1 MKTLAAL
8 HGQSR
13 RPGFTLIEMIMVIGT
28 IAFLL
33 VMLAALTG
41 RVQQQSAEKAT
52 KAIITQIEIAL
63 QDYYD
68 TYGYYPRANSTET
81 GFRVIDPVLLYD
93 HLASPS
99 YGGFLTSVSSMALDK
114 VPNPNIKKAD
124 DPKVVPILVD
134 SWKGA
139 IRVVIFGDTQA
150 DHWNMNGG
158 QPLIFST
165 GRDRAGWENGAALS
179 GAASTMRTKIINP
192 TGVDRD
198 NISNFRDI
206 PLYN

>member
-1 MKTLAAL
+1 
-8 HGQSR
+8 
-13 RPGFTLIEMIMVIGT
+13 
-28 IAFLL
+28 
-33 VMLAALTG
+33 
-41 RVQQQSAEKAT
+41 
-52 KAIITQIEIAL
+52 
-63 QDYYD
+63 
-68 TYGYYPRANSTET
+68 
-81 GFRVIDPVLLYD
+81 
-93 HLASPS
+93 
-99 YGGFLTSVSSMALDK
+99 MALDK